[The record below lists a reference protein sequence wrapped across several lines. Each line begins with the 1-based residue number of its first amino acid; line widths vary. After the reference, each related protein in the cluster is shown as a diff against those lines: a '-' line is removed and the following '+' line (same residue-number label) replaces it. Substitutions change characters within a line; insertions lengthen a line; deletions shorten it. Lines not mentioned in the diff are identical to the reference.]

1 MVYQLALS
9 INLQRFSLET
19 AKLIGI
25 DSFVFVSCV
34 FFSFVF
40 CECVCVRVCV
50 CVCVFFFGGGGG
62 GEGVLG
68 FQLLSLSGP

>member
-25 DSFVFVSCV
+25 DSFVFVSCF

-40 CECVCVRVCV
+40 CECVCV
-50 CVCVFFFGGGGG
+50 FFFFLGGG

>member
-25 DSFVFVSCV
+25 DSFVFVSFF

-40 CECVCVRVCV
+40 CE

-62 GEGVLG
+62 GG
-68 FQLLSLSGP
+68 SLRFPASLIIRPLKR